1 MEAAQISCDTRYAL
15 LVHPRSEPLGPRDLR
30 LLDLS
35 IAFPLNGTVRGF
47 TTRCRTR
54 YCESAGNG
62 AAMVLGLQFV
72 ELDSSAVQL
81 LADFIG
87 TLRDD

>member
-1 MEAAQISCDTRYAL
+1 MEGVQVSCDTRYAL

-35 IAFPLNGTVRGF
+35 IAFPVSGTVRGF

-62 AAMVLGLQFV
+62 SAMVLGLQFV

-81 LADFIG
+81 LENFFA
-87 TLRDD
+87 TLHDA